1 MILLKTSSELTSET
15 FWRRC
20 EIIHRENFK
29 LPLKFARTI
38 SFLNQG
44 WVEIK
49 VYFKVDFTSSLKNQ
63 GWFQNAPETPF
74 ITTQRLINKVVT
86 DLEDYEAHKDDVI
99 IYGDTWDKHL
109 RTIREFFKKLSRP
122 SIFPKLCLAKRK
134 SHLRHVV
141 EHGQVKLG
149 NAKVKA
155 IVNLPLPLN
164 KKQLMRFLGMA
175 SYYRRFCSN
184 FATVIEPLTQL
195 LSKKE
200 KFIWSGRC
208 EKAFKE
214 LKAML
219 QSAPLWRG

>member
-1 MILLKTSSELTSET
+1 M
-15 FWRRC
+15 
-20 EIIHRENFK
+20 
-29 LPLKFARTI
+29 
-38 SFLNQG
+38 
-44 WVEIK
+44 
-49 VYFKVDFTSSLKNQ
+49 
-63 GWFQNAPETPF
+63 
-74 ITTQRLINKVVT
+74 
-86 DLEDYEAHKDDVI
+86 
-99 IYGDTWDKHL
+99 
-109 RTIREFFKKLSRP
+109 
-122 SIFPKLCLAKRK
+122 
-134 SHLRHVV
+134 RHVV

-184 FATVIEPLTQL
+184 FASVIEPLTQL

>member
-1 MILLKTSSELTSET
+1 MNSSRS
-15 FWRRC
+15 W
-20 EIIHRENFK
+20 
-29 LPLKFARTI
+29 A
-38 SFLNQG
+38 
-44 WVEIK
+44 
-49 VYFKVDFTSSLKNQ
+49 
-63 GWFQNAPETPF
+63 
-74 ITTQRLINKVVT
+74 
-86 DLEDYEAHKDDVI
+86 DLR
-99 IYGDTWDKHL
+99 W
-109 RTIREFFKKLSRP
+109 P

-195 LSKKE
+195 PSRKE
-200 KFIWSGRC
+200 NFIWSGRC
-208 EKAFKE
+208 EKECVRGIESHVTECSSMKRIMKVCCKHYNISKF
-214 LKAML
+214 ML
-219 QSAPLWRG
+219 VLQVCLLLSIVITNPLSSFMFFIRVVSF